1 MKFRYEGRLEH
12 CMAEAIPAYTHYPQ
26 RLFALNAA
34 VPSAATLVGSL
45 TAIEYALRNAL
56 KRNTTTDISVMRL

>member
-1 MKFRYEGRLEH
+1 
-12 CMAEAIPAYTHYPQ
+12 MAEAIPAYTHYPQ